1 MATPDTELAPEEAS
15 EQEKPKLALEV
26 KVDKPSACQRHVTV
40 TVARDD
46 IERYFKD
53 AFDDLAPKA
62 EVPGFR
68 PGRAPR
74 KLVESR
80 FRDQMSNQVKGSLL
94 MDSVTQASEDCDFS
108 AISEPDFDF
117 EAIELPDEGPMTFE
131 FDIEVRPE
139 FDVPEWKGLKLERQ
153 DHEYSNDEVSE
164 HLAGLLARYGHM
176 ATKSGAA
183 EAGDHV
189 TLNITFTDGDEELS
203 QVENHTVE
211 IKPTLSFSDGN
222 VEGFDKLVIG
232 SSAGDHHE
240 VKITISSEAEN
251 EALRGKEVTGDIEI
265 VEVRRLALPEMTP
278 AFLDRIG
285 GFEDEEE
292 LRDAVRGE
300 LERQLTYHQQRKIRQ
315 QITAVLTKNANWE
328 LPPDMLRRQG
338 RRELERAVLELR
350 SSGFSDDVIRQHQ
363 NQLRQN
369 SLASTERALKEHFIL
384 ERIAEEHEID
394 AEPSDYDAEIL
405 LIARQSNESPRRIR
419 ARLEKRGQMDAL
431 RNQIIERKVIDLI
444 TAEAEFKEI
453 PFEAEKDETVAIDH
467 SISGFEHED
476 EIPEAKYGGDAEEL
490 RTPGE
495 RS

>member
-26 KVDKPSACQRHVTV
+26 KVDAPSACQRHVTV

-46 IERYFKD
+46 IERYFTE

-74 KLVESR
+74 KLVESK
-80 FRDQMSNQVKGSLL
+80 FREQTSNQVKGSLL
-94 MDSVTQASEDCDFS
+94 MDCVTQASEECDFS

-139 FDVPEWKGLKLERQ
+139 FEMPEWKGLKLERQ
-153 DHEYSNDEVSE
+153 EHEYTNDEISE
-164 HLAGLLARYGHM
+164 HLTGLLARYGHM
-176 ATKSGAA
+176 ASKLGAA
-183 EAGDHV
+183 EAGDHLI
-189 TLNITFTDGDEELS
+189 LNLSFKDGDEELS
-203 QVENHTVE
+203 RLEKQTVE

-222 VEGFDKLVIG
+222 LEGFDTLVIG
-232 SSAGDHHE
+232 ASAGDHRE
-240 VKITISSEAEN
+240 ANISISDEAEN
-251 EALRGKEVTGDIEI
+251 EALRGKEVSVDIEI
-265 VEVRRLALPEMTP
+265 TDVRRLDLPEMTP

-300 LERQLTYHQQRKIRQ
+300 LERQLEYHQQRKIRQ
-315 QITAVLTKNANWE
+315 QITAVLTKEANWE
-328 LPPDMLRRQG
+328 LPPDMLKRQG

-369 SLASTERALKEHFIL
+369 SLASTERALKEHFIF

-394 AEPSDYDAEIL
+394 ADPNDYDAEIL
-405 LIARQSNESPRRIR
+405 LIARQSQESPRRIR

-431 RNQIIERKVIDLI
+431 RNQIIERKVIELI
-444 TAEAEFKEI
+444 TDEAEFTET
-453 PFEAEKDETVAIDH
+453 PFEAEKDETAAIDH
-467 SISGFEHED
+467 AIGGYEQED

-490 RTPGE
+490 RTPGD

>member
-15 EQEKPKLALEV
+15 EKEKPKLALEV

-40 TVARDD
+40 TVARED
-46 IERYFKD
+46 IERYFTE

-74 KLVESR
+74 KLVESK
-80 FRDQMSNQVKGSLL
+80 FREQMSNQVKGSLL
-94 MDSVTQASEDCDFS
+94 MDSVQQASDECDFS

-117 EAIELPDEGPMTFE
+117 EAIELPEEGPMTFE

-139 FDVPEWKGLKLERQ
+139 FEVPEWKGLKLERQ
-153 DHEYSNDEVSE
+153 VHEYTDDEVST
-164 HLAGLLARYGHM
+164 HLAGLLSRYGNM
-176 ATKSGAA
+176 KSKTDPA

-189 TLNITFTDGDEELS
+189 TLNITFKDGDEELS
-203 QVENHTVE
+203 RVEDHTVE

-222 VEGFDKLVIG
+222 LEGFDKLVVG
-232 SSAGDHHE
+232 AKAGDRRE
-240 VKITISSEAEN
+240 AKVTISDEAEN
-251 EALRGKEVTGDIEI
+251 EALRGKAVAANIEI
-265 VEVRRLALPEMTP
+265 TEVRRLVLPEMTP

-300 LERQLTYHQQRKIRQ
+300 LERQLSYHQQRKIRQ

-369 SLASTERALKEHFIL
+369 SLASTERALKEHFIF
-384 ERIAEEHEID
+384 ERIAEDHEID
-394 AEPSDYDAEIL
+394 AEPQDYDAEIM
-405 LIARQSNESPRRIR
+405 LIARQSQESPRRIR
-419 ARLEKRGQMDAL
+419 ARLEKRGQMDSL
-431 RNQIIERKVIDLI
+431 RNQIIERKVINLI
-444 TAEAEFKEI
+444 TAEAEFVET

-467 SISGFEHED
+467 AISGVEHED

-490 RTPGE
+490 RTPAE
-495 RS
+495 RG

>member
-15 EQEKPKLALEV
+15 EQGKPKLALEV

-40 TVARDD
+40 TVAKDD
-46 IERYFKD
+46 IERYFKE

-80 FRDQMSNQVKGSLL
+80 FREQMSNQVKGSLL

-117 EAIELPDEGPMTFE
+117 EAIELPDDGPMTFE

-139 FDVPEWKGLKLERQ
+139 FDMPEWKGLKLERQ
-153 DHEYSNDEVSE
+153 DHEYTDEEVTE
-164 HLAGLLARYGHM
+164 HLTGLLARYGHM
-176 ATKSGAA
+176 VEKSGAA
-183 EAGDHV
+183 EAGDHI
-189 TLNITFTDGDEELS
+189 TLNIIFKDGDEELS
-203 QVENHTVE
+203 RVEDYTVE

-222 VEGFDKLVIG
+222 IEGFDKLVIG
-232 SSAGDHHE
+232 SKVGDHHE
-240 VKITISSEAEN
+240 IKIKISDEAEK
-251 EALRGKEVTGDIEI
+251 ESLRGKEVSADIEI
-265 VEVRRLALPEMTP
+265 TEVRRLELPAMSP

-315 QITAVLTKNANWE
+315 QITAVLTKDANWE

-350 SSGFSDDVIRQHQ
+350 SSGFADDVIRQHQ

-369 SLASTERALKEHFIL
+369 SLASTERALKEHFIF
-384 ERIAEEHEID
+384 ERLAEDHEID

-405 LIARQSNESPRRIR
+405 LIARQSNESSRRIR

-444 TAEAEFKEI
+444 TSEAEFKDI
-453 PFEAEKDETVAIDH
+453 PFEAEKNETVAIDH
-467 SISGFEHED
+467 AISGFEHED
-476 EIPEAKYGGDAEEL
+476 EIPEAKYGGDTEEL
-490 RTPGE
+490 RTPSE
-495 RS
+495 RG